1 MPAHVIC
8 DRSINTS
15 MILVYGALLADMR
28 TGEWSFVDPD
38 AYIVEEPGNDEEFAE
53 LLRTEHDPMIGV
65 PDLLYTPEAFFK
77 TMTDLAREPWFKQDK
92 FLFLKRFWDKNAHYL
107 KDL

>member
-1 MPAHVIC
+1 M
-8 DRSINTS
+8 T
-15 MILVYGALLADMR
+15 LVYGALLADMR

-53 LLRTEHDPMIGV
+53 LLRTEHDYMIGV
-65 PDLLYTPEAFFK
+65 PDLLYTPE
-77 TMTDLAREPWFKQDK
+77 PWFKPDK